1 MPTLAVGSSP
11 IPRPRTRARRG
22 QGFTLLELLL
32 VVSIMALATAGV
44 SVALRDPSET
54 QLEREAERLAA
65 LLEGARAQSRA
76 AGVPVRWRPTPRGF
90 QFEGLA
96 GGALPNAWLNADTRA
111 YVAAP
116 VLLGPEPLIPP
127 QAVELSQL
135 QHPER
140 RLRVATDGLRPFAV
154 QGLP

>member
-11 IPRPRTRARRG
+11 IPRPRTRARRS

-96 GGALPNAWLNADTRA
+96 GGGMPNAWLKADTRA

-127 QAVELSQL
+127 QAVVLSQF

>member
-11 IPRPRTRARRG
+11 IPRPRTGARRS

-76 AGVPVRWRPTPRGF
+76 AGVPARWRPTPRGF

-96 GGALPNAWLNADTRA
+96 GGGLPNAWLNADTRA

-127 QAVELSQL
+127 QAVVLSQL